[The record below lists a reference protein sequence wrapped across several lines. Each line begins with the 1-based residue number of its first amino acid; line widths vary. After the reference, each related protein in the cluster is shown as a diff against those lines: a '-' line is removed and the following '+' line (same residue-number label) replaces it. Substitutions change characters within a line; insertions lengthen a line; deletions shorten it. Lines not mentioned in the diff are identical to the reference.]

1 MFNLPKRVQ
10 PKIAPTAS
18 SRIAWPESRVEGKHK
33 SDVIDPYSNAIIEY
47 LGHSLQAAG
56 IFNDD
61 ERRKFKSFVHLQSVK
76 TISRGNI
83 KKTKKQR
90 GGSPV
95 TRGRSRVDPAIRETV
110 NRNVAQA
117 LNGTNSRNTRNTT
130 RRTTSKV
137 GRPSS
142 TGDLDNYVPFGD
154 DNDDFIPIINQPAEQ
169 TKSSRR
175 KYHPVLFAS
184 ILAIGCMA
192 IGMSM
197 KTNVAITGLPTVPT
211 GLSGTSSTFS
221 QIEGAISEKTN
232 LVSSAMVPSSEQEY
246 KQRLEA
252 IDTIVAFCKKGG
264 DNGQAVFCKLTQDK
278 SPDNW
283 LGTVKQF
290 LQFLTDPKKS
300 KDIPPENY
308 EFPDANKA
316 LARVLSDTDVARM
329 HFATY
334 PTLDLLKY
342 ANEAQRA
349 IQEATDEAQ
358 QTMDIAAIN
367 TQGSTEGQTTSKA
380 TKKAQ
385 YAFVSFFFV
394 VVALA
399 GKYLYKAKE
408 MIGVS
413 NKNDEKAQQILESSF
428 LDTASV
434 VINESPT
441 VKDANQINELRNLI
455 LDHENDSAF
464 ATPQNRSPLSTISS
478 LSSASPDK
486 FSSPII
492 DPPPTEASPKMPSPT
507 KTPSP
512 LSTISSLTASP
523 DKFSSPMSES
533 SPLFKYTETSP
544 DMPNIVD
551 NYDNNDTKDFFSHAN
566 PMQFAER
573 MESANINDFTNFDKQ
588 NAANFI
594 RQVMTVFGQR
604 KKPKA
609 KKLSHFRRQT
619 AKVGHPKQKYN
630 QLLKIKENAALAAE
644 QAPELE
650 KRREQRRRTLKQL
663 AKEAAVA
670 AKRRKANADAV
681 FMTNALANAK
691 KQRIANLKNKT
702 QKLSPQ
708 THNKRI
714 VKLLEE
720 LPDNVHM

>member
-1 MFNLPKRVQ
+1 MKRNFYLQKRVHNM
-10 PKIAPTAS
+10 APTAT
-18 SRIAWPESRVEGKHK
+18 SRMAWSESRVEGKHE

-47 LGHSLQAAG
+47 LGYSLQAAG

-76 TISRGNI
+76 TISGGNI

-90 GGSPV
+90 GGSPPV
-95 TRGRSRVDPAIRETV
+95 TRGRSRGDPALASLV
-110 NRNVAQA
+110 DANYQQAQ
-117 LNGTNSRNTRNTT
+117 NDTRNTT
-130 RRTTSKV
+130 QRITPTV

-142 TGDLDNYVPFGD
+142 TVGFDYFLMGD
-154 DNDDFIPIINQPAEQ
+154 DDDNNTTNSQPVEQ

-197 KTNVAITGLPTVPT
+197 KTNVAIPGLPSMPT

-221 QIEGAISEKTN
+221 QMVGAISEKTN
-232 LVSSAMVPSSEQEY
+232 PVSSAMVPSSEQEY

-264 DNGQAVFCKLTQDK
+264 DNGEAVFCKLTQDK

-308 EFPDANKA
+308 EFPDAKKA

-358 QTMDIAAIN
+358 QTMDI
-367 TQGSTEGQTTSKA
+367 TERQTPSKA

-399 GKYLYKAKE
+399 GKYLFRTKE
-408 MIGVS
+408 RMGVS
-413 NKNDEKAQQILESSF
+413 NKDDENALHMLGSSF
-428 LDTASV
+428 LDTASDV
-434 VINESPT
+434 DQYGAT
-441 VKDANQINELRNLI
+441 
-455 LDHENDSAF
+455 F
-464 ATPQNRSPLSTISS
+464 ATPPSSAISS
-478 LSSASPDK
+478 SSSSPDE
-486 FSSPII
+486 S
-492 DPPPTEASPKMPSPT
+492 
-507 KTPSP
+507 
-512 LSTISSLTASP
+512 
-523 DKFSSPMSES
+523 SSPMSES

-544 DMPNIVD
+544 DIPNIVD
-551 NYDNNDTKDFFSHAN
+551 NYDNNDTKDFFSYEN
-566 PMQFAER
+566 PMKFAKR
-573 MESANINDFTNFDKQ
+573 MESANINEFTNFDKQ

-604 KKPKA
+604 KKPNA
-609 KKLSHFRRQT
+609 NKLSNFPGKT
-619 AKVGHPKQKYN
+619 AKVKKYN
-630 QLLKIKENAALAAE
+630 QLLKIKKNAALAAE

-650 KRREQRRRTLKQL
+650 KRREQRRLTLKKL
-663 AKEAAVA
+663 ATAAAAA
-670 AKRRKANADAV
+670 AKSRKAKKDD
-681 FMTNALANAK
+681 FMTKVLSNAK
-691 KQRIANLKNKT
+691 NQKIAKNQNNKKKT
-702 QKLSPQ
+702 QKSSPL
-708 THNKRI
+708 TPNTRI
-714 VKLLEE
+714 QKLLDK
-720 LPDNVHM
+720 LPEDVHL